1 MEKSVEL
8 LKGKKGKKWILWSVI
23 VAVAIVAV
31 IIAVVLMTGG
41 SKNPL
46 KGCEFVYP
54 ISNLEEYK
62 IVFDEETVTLHHN
75 YYRKNSQ
82 SVSGKVKDSKK
93 SNARTIEIPQ
103 EELEEKL
110 EKGLTQQQIADYY
123 KCSVDTVQRRMDEYG
138 LRKNRKPQ
146 APQGTANIPQ
156 KGRTQFNV
164 NVNDNE
170 NENGNV

>member
-31 IIAVVLMTGG
+31 IISVVLMTGG

-93 SNARTIEIPQ
+93 SNARTFDCKYNYEGC
-103 EELEEKL
+103 LEMEGFNIFYEQDPKTKDLTFRDVAFLNISKHWEFFQKL
-110 EKGLTQQQIADYY
+110 E
-123 KCSVDTVQRRMDEYG
+123 
-138 LRKNRKPQ
+138 
-146 APQGTANIPQ
+146 
-156 KGRTQFNV
+156 
-164 NVNDNE
+164 
-170 NENGNV
+170 

>member
-1 MEKSVEL
+1 MEYKNSFVLYESVFKQYERLLNRGKEREAQSFIGAVMEYGLYGEL
-8 LKGKKGKKWILWSVI
+8 PDEKNEVWDYGLHS
-23 VAVAIVAV
+23 
-31 IIAVVLMTGG
+31 IIA
-41 SKNPL
+41 S
-46 KGCEFVYP
+46 
-54 ISNLEEYK
+54 I
-62 IVFDEETVTLHHN
+62 
-75 YYRKNSQ
+75 NSAKQ
-82 SVSGKVKDSKK
+82 KRNKK
-93 SNARTIEIPQ
+93 IEIPQ

-170 NENGNV
+170 NENGNVYDNNHFSEIKERVSF